1 MGSEISPKNDN
12 LTIRLE
18 TTIKA
23 AICELSQYRGFGK
36 TNMVDNRSMYPFCPR
51 NTLSLILN
59 QYNRLFAWRYPQNC
73 LFLHINVDMNSMEK
87 KEYRNRIRVILAEKM
102 ITNTYL
108 AEQLGV
114 SKMTIS
120 RWCTNTTQPSAPQLI
135 EISQILQCDL
145 KDLYEMVK

>member
-1 MGSEISPKNDN
+1 MH
-12 LTIRLE
+12 
-18 TTIKA
+18 
-23 AICELSQYRGFGK
+23 
-36 TNMVDNRSMYPFCPR
+36 
-51 NTLSLILN
+51 
-59 QYNRLFAWRYPQNC
+59 LFTWFFLHLC
-73 LFLHINVDMNSMEK
+73 LFLHINVEIFSMEK
-87 KEYRNRIRVILAEKM
+87 KVYKNRIRVILAEKM

-145 KDLYEMVK
+145 KDLYETVEAE